1 MEPQQARPVPSGE
14 RVFRLLVDTV
24 EDYAMCGMDTEGH
37 ILSWNVG
44 AARIYGYT
52 AAEVIGQSIAI
63 IFTEDDRRAGAPERE
78 LRNAAIQGRSEVE
91 RWYVRKDDSRL
102 WALGLVIPLREAD
115 GTLIGFGKIIRDRT
129 DRKELQDALRHHAR
143 ELECANHDKTV
154 FLATLAHELRN
165 PINVLAQA
173 AELLKRPSSVEPLR
187 LSQMISRQVEH
198 AKRLVDDLLDI
209 ARIGHNK
216 LELQPAPLDL
226 RNVITR
232 AAEMAQPVAKERGVS
247 LDLIVPETS
256 VKIAGDGT
264 RLVQVFSNLLNNAV
278 KFSEAESSVT
288 LALTCE
294 AGEAVTRVTDRGS
307 GIPQDQLASIFDL
320 FSQAHVQ
327 GTTSAAGLGIGLALT
342 RDLVLLHGGT
352 IQACSEGVGMGS
364 EFIVRLPLVGDAA
377 SMSAAIGSIASNL

>member
-1 MEPQQARPVPSGE
+1 MEPQQARPVPSDE
-14 RVFRLLVDTV
+14 RVFRLLIDTV
-24 EDYAMCGMDTEGH
+24 EDYAMCGMDTEGQ

-44 AARIYGYT
+44 AARIYGYA
-52 AAEVIGQSIAI
+52 AAEAIGQSIAI
-63 IFTEDDRRAGAPERE
+63 IFTEADRTAGAPERE
-78 LRNAAIQGRSEVE
+78 LRNAAVQGRSEVE

-102 WALGLVIPLREAD
+102 WALGLVIPVREAD

-129 DRKELQDALRHHAR
+129 DRKELQDALRNHAR
-143 ELECANHDKTV
+143 QLERANQDKTV

-173 AELLKRPSSVEPLR
+173 AELLKRPSSVEPLQ

-198 AKRLVDDLLDI
+198 TKRLVDGLLDI
-209 ARIGHNK
+209 ARMGHNK
-216 LELQPAPLDL
+216 LELQRTPLDL
-226 RNVITR
+226 RNVISR
-232 AAEMAQPVAKERGVS
+232 AVEMAQPEATGRGVS
-247 LDLIVPETS
+247 LHVIVPQTS

-294 AGEAVTRVTDRGS
+294 AAEAVARVTDRGS
-307 GIPQDQLASIFDL
+307 GIPPDQLSSIFDL
-320 FSQAHVQ
+320 FSQAHVH
-327 GTTSAAGLGIGLALT
+327 GTTSEAGLGIGLALT

-352 IQACSEGVGMGS
+352 IQARSEGVGAGS
-364 EFIVRLPLVGDAA
+364 EFIVRLPLVGDAQ
-377 SMSAAIGSIASNL
+377 SIAPEDQTSG